1 MMLVNVNL
9 SVGITELQGCNY
21 KVADIICLVN
31 LVNKVGN
38 IDFLLLWRFCEKL
51 YLKEFELH
59 IGRP

>member
-31 LVNKVGN
+31 FKRQSCNKVGN
-38 IDFLLLWRFCEKL
+38 ISFLVLWRFCEKL
-51 YLKEFELH
+51 
-59 IGRP
+59 